1 MGSFWQVPSP
11 LSCNCTN
18 KKGSALCDNPLMK
31 PSRQQAQWAAYFSQY
46 RICVFPIMPTE
57 LISLRKFICAC
68 CMCQHDLCDIICHGT
83 IAMTEEESVSV
94 IHLHSFPRIDEFY
107 QKKTLGCNRKQKL
120 SRTPEKPD
128 GSSHKCRNDKEA
140 QTCMN
145 SKGTHSKQQVGEHTK

>member
-1 MGSFWQVPSP
+1 
-11 LSCNCTN
+11 
-18 KKGSALCDNPLMK
+18 MK
-31 PSRQQAQWAAYFSQY
+31 PSRQQAQWAAYFFQY

-107 QKKTLGCNRKQKL
+107 QKKTLGCNWKQKL

-145 SKGTHSKQQVGEHTK
+145 SRGPTQNNKWENTRNKKGIWMTYSPTGI